1 MSRAAGHVGHGHP
14 FQLGFPIGSRRARR
28 HLGWEDPRCQHVDA
42 DAGSGEGRGE
52 HAAQVQKG
60 GFRSGVGY
68 VAVGG
73 VFEEGGVAARVDDAG
88 CISWRDAVAFG
99 EERQERD
106 GHEEPARAVGL
117 ECCGPMLRFRFHKVP
132 GDGQGVAE
140 IGLAGSV
147 ETGGVVTGDAGV
159 VDEELDAIGLRGGD
173 RLCEL
178 LDRDLFADICGEATD
193 TEDLSLAD
201 WMVLD
206 GGETGHYLRYNLA
219 RPGIVKVDDGFESRL
234 SAVNDVNLG
243 AIGDQGLRQVEV
255 NPGSQRFTASFL
267 LHLGHH
273 KPNATTTAGNNGSDM
288 GDIEDL

>member
-1 MSRAAGHVGHGHP
+1 MLHIVVGWLNISPDDDDSRLISVRREVHGRTNFWNGKTLTSIRVQDLVIIVTSAPSREQQYRGGHVGLVSRAAGHVGHGHL

-28 HLGWEDPRCQHVDA
+28 HLGREDSRCHHVDA
-42 DAGSGEGRGE
+42 DARLGEGRGE

-88 CISWRDAVAFG
+88 CISRRDAVAFG

-117 ECCGPMLRFRFHKVP
+117 ECCGPMLRFRFHKVR

-173 RLCEL
+173 RLCES

-193 TEDLSLAD
+193 T
-201 WMVLD
+201 
-206 GGETGHYLRYNLA
+206 
-219 RPGIVKVDDGFESRL
+219 GIFR
-234 SAVNDVNLG
+234 
-243 AIGDQGLRQVEV
+243 
-255 NPGSQRFTASFL
+255 
-267 LHLGHH
+267 
-273 KPNATTTAGNNGSDM
+273 
-288 GDIEDL
+288 